1 MTKKKKRKDKEKI
14 SKASIK
20 LKIYFCT
27 NVILSLAY
35 SWIFFFLDCFVSS
48 TEIVINAVSIF
59 LSFSLSLS
67 LCKCSS
73 AGTGIWRRGRNFWLC
88 FKGFI
93 WNLFWNNFFEWTFY
107 FFPPLP
113 KSFSGGGGGRAG
125 WSGGVFCHVYPAFPQ
140 VCFTVKSLPYIII
153 HLKKKG
159 KKKKKKSCCWKRQ
172 YFDEQ
177 LY

>member
-1 MTKKKKRKDKEKI
+1 MVLSKKNSFSNSQYLVMDALAMGCIAKKNKIRLKFRMTKKKKRKDKEKI

-73 AGTGIWRRGRNFWLC
+73 AGTGIWRRGRNF
-88 FKGFI
+88 
-93 WNLFWNNFFEWTFY
+93 
-107 FFPPLP
+107 
-113 KSFSGGGGGRAG
+113 
-125 WSGGVFCHVYPAFPQ
+125 
-140 VCFTVKSLPYIII
+140 
-153 HLKKKG
+153 
-159 KKKKKKSCCWKRQ
+159 
-172 YFDEQ
+172 
-177 LY
+177 